1 MHKITETLIIHSFDI
16 IMEGM
21 LEYRYRFRIR
31 SDLNMS
37 NHGGKREN
45 AGRPRG
51 QGKFGEPTTTM
62 RIPQS
67 QTGTVKNFLEAL
79 QRKRANGN
87 HGVINANAE
96 VDEFLIPKI
105 NDQPTLLP
113 LFSTKVAAGLP
124 SPADDHVEKSLDVSE
139 FLIDH
144 AASTFF
150 VTIKGESMIDV
161 GLVPGDKV
169 VVDRSKTPVIGDI
182 VLAVVDREFT
192 IKILDYGANKM
203 PRLMP
208 ANSSGA
214 YRPIYIRPDTQFEIF
229 GVVIGSFRRFK

>member
-1 MHKITETLIIHSFDI
+1 VTDFEYGAIQACQ
-16 IMEGM
+16 IMAEKEKM
-21 LEYRYRFRIR
+21 
-31 SDLNMS
+31 
-37 NHGGKREN
+37 
-45 AGRPRG
+45 P
-51 QGKFGEPTTTM
+51 
-62 RIPQS
+62 IPQS
-67 QTGTVKNFLEAL
+67 QTATVKNFLEAL

-87 HGVINANAE
+87 HDTINTDVE
-96 VDEFLIPKI
+96 VDDFLIPEI

-169 VVDRSKTPVIGDI
+169 VVDRSKIPVIGDI

>member
-1 MHKITETLIIHSFDI
+1 
-16 IMEGM
+16 
-21 LEYRYRFRIR
+21 
-31 SDLNMS
+31 MS
-37 NHGGKREN
+37 NRGGKREN

-51 QGKFGEPTTTM
+51 QGKYGESTVAIRVPKSKVIDIKEYLDSCQRDNDNL
-62 RIPQS
+62 RI
-67 QTGTVKNFLEAL
+67 
-79 QRKRANGN
+79 GN
-87 HGVINANAE
+87 IEDIAIPVIG
-96 VDEFLIPKI
+96 DEPVVI
-105 NDQPTLLP
+105 P
-113 LFSTKVAAGLP
+113 LFSSKVAAGFP
-124 SPADDHVEKSLDVSE
+124 SPADDYVEKRLDVSE

-144 AASTFF
+144 RDATFF
-150 VTIKGESMIDV
+150 VTIQGESMIDV

-169 VVDRSKTPVIGDI
+169 VVDRSRTAAIGDI

-208 ANSSGA
+208 ANSTGA

>member
-1 MHKITETLIIHSFDI
+1 MTN
-16 IMEGM
+16 
-21 LEYRYRFRIR
+21 R
-31 SDLNMS
+31 
-37 NHGGKREN
+37 GGKREN

-51 QGKFGEPTTTM
+51 QGKFGEPTEVM

-67 QTGTVKNFLEAL
+67 QTATVKSFLEAL
-79 QRKRANGN
+79 QRKKNEGDGDTA
-87 HGVINANAE
+87 VTEVEVE
-96 VDEFLIPKI
+96 VDEFFTPAI
-105 NDQPTLLP
+105 NEHPTLLP
-113 LFSTKVAAGLP
+113 LFSTKVAAGFP
-124 SPADDHVEKSLDVSE
+124 SPADDHVEKQLDVSE

-150 VTIKGESMIDV
+150 VTIRGESMIDV
-161 GLVPGDKV
+161 GLLPDDKV
-169 VVDRSKTPVIGDI
+169 VVDRSKTPAIGDI

-192 IKILDYGANKM
+192 IKILDHGANKM

-229 GVVIGSFRRFK
+229 GVVTGSFRRFK